1 MCEIPIDIDDTE
13 VIVRAIFQPYHV
25 NKKGR
30 LKPKAFQSPAGK
42 DEVSVIR
49 HSYVGTAFC
58 KGKAKEI
65 EAKGNMGKEKSQLK
79 TYKGFAVLK
88 ALHIRSVGSDVNDS
102 QDLFLGHAD
111 IHHGIVLEPNE
122 PHESSKS
129 MMLNERLRLL
139 ADKAVFYPDP
149 APDANQWLG
158 ADLNPKPT
166 RIYTESKCSDAG

>member
-1 MCEIPIDIDDTE
+1 MFEIPIDIDDTE

-49 HSYVGTAFC
+49 HTYVGTYFC
-58 KGKAKEI
+58 KCNAKEI
-65 EAKGNMGKEKSQLK
+65 EANGNIGKEKNQLK
-79 TYKGFAVLK
+79 TYQGFAVLK

-102 QDLFLGHAD
+102 RDFFLGHAD

-122 PHESSKS
+122 PPDSNQA
-129 MMLNERLRLL
+129 MLLNERLRELVEKL
-139 ADKAVFYPDP
+139 AIYYPDP
-149 APDANQWLG
+149 KPETKQWLG
-158 ADLNPKPT
+158 ADLNSKPT
-166 RIYTESKCSDAG
+166 